1 MATPRRTQEERSAAM
16 RSRLLEATI
25 DCLVEFGYSGT
36 TTSRIASRAG
46 VTRGALIHHFQ
57 SKSELM
63 AESVRHLAF
72 KRTQAVLEELM
83 AMDQSADSVE
93 RYLDVLWRIHKGPLF
108 TAVVELLIAARTEP
122 DLRVHLDQFEK
133 MVLHNLSA
141 LHVLDD
147 EDPTSPR
154 DRRDFG
160 LLAMDIIRGILVS
173 SLTASQE
180 TRDRRWSR
188 AKQMLELR
196 LRAPQL
202 DTQKQTVL

>member
-1 MATPRRTQEERSAAM
+1 M
-16 RSRLLEATI
+16 RARLLEATI

-36 TTSRIASRAG
+36 TTSRIASRARA
-46 VTRGALIHHFQ
+46 TRGALIHHFQ

-83 AMDQSADSVE
+83 AMDQSADPIE
-93 RYLDVLWRIHKGPLF
+93 RYLDVLWRIHQGPLF
-108 TAVVELLIAARTEP
+108 IAVVELLIAARTEP

-141 LHVLDD
+141 LNVLGD
-147 EDPTSPR
+147 EDVGSPKE
-154 DRRDFG
+154 RRDLG
-160 LLAMDIIRGILVS
+160 LLAMDIIRGLLVS

-180 TRDRRWSR
+180 TRDRRWLR
-188 AKQMLELR
+188 AKHMLELR
-196 LRAPQL
+196 LRAPAPEA
-202 DTQKQTVL
+202 

>member
-1 MATPRRTQEERSAAM
+1 M

-93 RYLDVLWRIHKGPLF
+93 RYLDVLWRIHQGPLF

-141 LHVLDD
+141 LRVLDD

-154 DRRDFG
+154 DRRDLG

-180 TRDRRWSR
+180 TRDRRWAR

>member
-1 MATPRRTQEERSAAM
+1 M
-16 RSRLLEATI
+16 RARLLEATI
-25 DCLVEFGYSGT
+25 DCLVEFGYAGT

-46 VTRGALIHHFQ
+46 ATRGALIHHFQ

-83 AMDQSADSVE
+83 AMDQSVDPIE
-93 RYLDVLWRIHKGPLF
+93 RYLDVLWRIHQGPLF
-108 TAVVELLIAARTEP
+108 IAVVELLIAARTEP

-133 MVLHNLSA
+133 MVLHDLSA
-141 LHVLDD
+141 LNVLGDD
-147 EDPTSPR
+147 DVGSPKE
-154 DRRDFG
+154 RRDLG
-160 LLAMDIIRGILVS
+160 LLAMDIIRGLLVS

-188 AKQMLELR
+188 AKHMLELR
-196 LRAPQL
+196 LRAPSPEA
-202 DTQKQTVL
+202 

>member
-1 MATPRRTQEERSAAM
+1 MPTPRRTQEERSAAM
-16 RSRLLEATI
+16 QARLLEATI

-83 AMDQSADSVE
+83 AMDQSADPIE
-93 RYLDVLWRIHKGPLF
+93 RYLDVLWRIHQGPLF
-108 TAVVELLIAARTEP
+108 VAVVELLIAARTEP

-141 LHVLDD
+141 LNVLDD
-147 EDPTSPR
+147 DDPISCK

-160 LLAMDIIRGILVS
+160 LLAMDIIRGLLIS

-188 AKQMLELR
+188 AKEMLELR
-196 LRAPQL
+196 LRGPAPAA
-202 DTQKQTVL
+202 QKQTAL

>member
-1 MATPRRTQEERSAAM
+1 MPTPRRTQEERSAAM
-16 RSRLLEATI
+16 RARLLEATI

-83 AMDQSADSVE
+83 AMDQSADPIA
-93 RYLDVLWRIHKGPLF
+93 RHLDVLWRIHQGPLF
-108 TAVVELLIAARTEP
+108 IAVVELLIAARTEP

-141 LHVLDD
+141 LNVLDD
-147 EDPTSPR
+147 DDPGSPK
-154 DRRDFG
+154 DRRDLG
-160 LLAMDIIRGILVS
+160 LLAMDIIRGLLVS

-180 TRDRRWSR
+180 TRDRRWLR

-196 LRAPQL
+196 LRAPL
-202 DTQKQTVL
+202 PDTQKQTTL

>member
-1 MATPRRTQEERSAAM
+1 MQA
-16 RSRLLEATI
+16 RLLEATI
-25 DCLVEFGYSGT
+25 DCLIEFGYSGT

-83 AMDQSADSVE
+83 AMDQSADPIE
-93 RYLDVLWRIHKGPLF
+93 RYLDVLWRIHQGPLF
-108 TAVVELLIAARTEP
+108 VAVVELLIAARTEP

-141 LHVLDD
+141 LNVLDD
-147 EDPTSPR
+147 DDPISSK

-160 LLAMDIIRGILVS
+160 LLAMDIIRGLLIS

-188 AKQMLELR
+188 AKEMLELR
-196 LRAPQL
+196 LRGPAPAA
-202 DTQKQTVL
+202 QKQTAL

>member
-1 MATPRRTQEERSAAM
+1 MPTPRRTQEERSAAM
-16 RSRLLEATI
+16 RARLLEATI

-83 AMDQSADSVE
+83 AMDQSADPIE
-93 RYLDVLWRIHKGPLF
+93 RYLDVLWRIHQGPLF
-108 TAVVELLIAARTEP
+108 IAVVELLIAARTEP

-141 LHVLDD
+141 LNVLGDD
-147 EDPTSPR
+147 EAGPPR
-154 DRRDFG
+154 ERRDLG
-160 LLAMDIIRGILVS
+160 LLAMDIIRGLLVS

-180 TRDRRWSR
+180 TRDRRWLR

-196 LRAPQL
+196 LRAPL
-202 DTQKQTVL
+202 PDA

>member
-1 MATPRRTQEERSAAM
+1 MQA
-16 RSRLLEATI
+16 RLLEATI
-25 DCLVEFGYSGT
+25 ECLVEFGYSGT

-83 AMDQSADSVE
+83 AMDQSADPIQ
-93 RYLDVLWRIHKGPLF
+93 RYLDVLWRIHQGPLF
-108 TAVVELLIAARTEP
+108 VAVVELLIAARTEV

-141 LHVLDD
+141 LNVLDD
-147 EDPTSPR
+147 DDPISSQ

-160 LLAMDIIRGILVS
+160 LLAMDIIRGLLVS

-188 AKQMLELR
+188 AKEMLELR
-196 LRAPQL
+196 LRGLAPA
-202 DTQKQTVL
+202 TQKQTAL

>member
-1 MATPRRTQEERSAAM
+1 MPTPRRTQEERSAAM
-16 RSRLLEATI
+16 RARLLEATI

-46 VTRGALIHHFQ
+46 ATRGALIHHFQ

-83 AMDQSADSVE
+83 AMDQSADPIE
-93 RYLDVLWRIHKGPLF
+93 RYLDVLWRIHQGPLF
-108 TAVVELLIAARTEP
+108 IAVVELLIAARTEP

-141 LHVLDD
+141 LNVLGD
-147 EDPTSPR
+147 EDVGSPKEWR
-154 DRRDFG
+154 DLG
-160 LLAMDIIRGILVS
+160 LLAMDIIRGLLVS

-180 TRDRRWSR
+180 TRDRRWLR
-188 AKQMLELR
+188 AKHMLELR
-196 LRAPQL
+196 LRAPAPEA
-202 DTQKQTVL
+202 

>member
-1 MATPRRTQEERSAAM
+1 M
-16 RSRLLEATI
+16 RARLLEATI
-25 DCLVEFGYSGT
+25 DCLIEFGYSGT

-63 AESVRHLAF
+63 AESVRHLAV

-83 AMDQSADSVE
+83 AMDQSADPID
-93 RYLDVLWRIHKGPLF
+93 RYLDVLWRIHQGPMF
-108 TAVVELLIAARTEP
+108 VAVVELLIAARTEP
-122 DLRVHLDQFEK
+122 DLRMHLDQFEK

-141 LHVLDD
+141 LNVLDD
-147 EDPTSPR
+147 DAPSSPR
-154 DRRDFG
+154 DRRDLG
-160 LLAMDIIRGILVS
+160 LLAMDIIRGILIT
-173 SLTASQE
+173 SLSASQE

-196 LRAPQL
+196 LRGPAPG
-202 DTQKQTVL
+202 TQKQTAL

>member
-1 MATPRRTQEERSAAM
+1 M
-16 RSRLLEATI
+16 RARLLEATI
-25 DCLVEFGYSGT
+25 DCLIEFGYSGT
-36 TTSRIASRAG
+36 TTSRIAGRAG

-83 AMDQSADSVE
+83 AMDQSTDPID
-93 RYLDVLWRIHKGPLF
+93 RYLDVLWRIHQGPMF
-108 TAVVELLIAARTEP
+108 VAVVELLIAARTEP

-141 LHVLDD
+141 LNVLDNGN
-147 EDPTSPR
+147 DPEPSSPK
-154 DRRDFG
+154 DRRDLG
-160 LLAMDIIRGILVS
+160 LLAMDIIRGILIT

-180 TRDRRWSR
+180 TRDRRWLR

-196 LRAPQL
+196 LRAPARGA
-202 DTQKQTVL
+202 QKQTAL

>member
-1 MATPRRTQEERSAAM
+1 MPTPRRTQGERSAAM
-16 RSRLLEATI
+16 RARLLEATI
-25 DCLVEFGYSGT
+25 DCLVEFGYAGT

-46 VTRGALIHHFQ
+46 ATRGALIHHFQ

-83 AMDQSADSVE
+83 AMDQSVDPIE
-93 RYLDVLWRIHKGPLF
+93 RYLDVLWRIHQRPLF
-108 TAVVELLIAARTEP
+108 IAVVELLIAARTEP

-141 LHVLDD
+141 LNVLGDD
-147 EDPTSPR
+147 DVGSPKE
-154 DRRDFG
+154 RRDLG
-160 LLAMDIIRGILVS
+160 LLAMDIIRGLLVS

-188 AKQMLELR
+188 AKHMLELR
-196 LRAPQL
+196 LRAPSPEA
-202 DTQKQTVL
+202 

>member
-1 MATPRRTQEERSAAM
+1 MPTPRRTQEERSAAM
-16 RSRLLEATI
+16 RARLLEATI

-83 AMDQSADSVE
+83 AMDQSADPIE
-93 RYLDVLWRIHKGPLF
+93 RYLDVLWRIHQGPLF
-108 TAVVELLIAARTEP
+108 IAVVELLIAARTEP

-141 LHVLDD
+141 LNVLGDD
-147 EDPTSPR
+147 EVGSPR
-154 DRRDFG
+154 ERRDLG
-160 LLAMDIIRGILVS
+160 LLAMDIIRGLLVS

-180 TRDRRWSR
+180 TRDRRWLR

-196 LRAPQL
+196 LRAPL
-202 DTQKQTVL
+202 PDA

>member
-1 MATPRRTQEERSAAM
+1 M
-16 RSRLLEATI
+16 RARLLEATI

-46 VTRGALIHHFQ
+46 ATRGALIHHFQ

-83 AMDQSADSVE
+83 AMDQSADPIE
-93 RYLDVLWRIHKGPLF
+93 RYLDVLWRIHQGPLF
-108 TAVVELLIAARTEP
+108 IAVVELLIAARTEP

-141 LHVLDD
+141 LNVLGDD
-147 EDPTSPR
+147 DVGSPKE
-154 DRRDFG
+154 RRDLG
-160 LLAMDIIRGILVS
+160 LLAMDIIRGLLVS

-188 AKQMLELR
+188 AKYMLELR
-196 LRAPQL
+196 LRAPSPEA
-202 DTQKQTVL
+202 

>member
-1 MATPRRTQEERSAAM
+1 M
-16 RSRLLEATI
+16 RARLLEATI
-25 DCLVEFGYSGT
+25 DCLIEFGYSGT
-36 TTSRIASRAG
+36 TTARIANRAG
-46 VTRGALIHHFQ
+46 VTRGALIHHFP

-83 AMDQSADSVE
+83 AMDQSADPID
-93 RYLDVLWRIHKGPLF
+93 RYLDVLWRIHQGPMF
-108 TAVVELLIAARTEP
+108 IAVVELLIAARTEP

-141 LHVLDD
+141 LNVLDD
-147 EDPTSPR
+147 DHPSSPK

-160 LLAMDIIRGILVS
+160 LLAMDIIRGVLLS
-173 SLTASQE
+173 SLTSSQE

-196 LRAPQL
+196 LRAPL
-202 DTQKQTVL
+202 PNPQKQTVL

>member
-1 MATPRRTQEERSAAM
+1 MPTPRRTQEERSAAM
-16 RSRLLEATI
+16 QARLLEATI
-25 DCLVEFGYSGT
+25 ECLVEFGYSGT

-83 AMDQSADSVE
+83 AMDQSADPIQ
-93 RYLDVLWRIHKGPLF
+93 RYLDVLWRIHQGPLF
-108 TAVVELLIAARTEP
+108 VAVVELLIAARTEV

-141 LHVLDD
+141 LNVLDD
-147 EDPTSPR
+147 DDPISSQ

-160 LLAMDIIRGILVS
+160 LLAMDIIRGLLVS

-188 AKQMLELR
+188 AKEMLELR
-196 LRAPQL
+196 LRGLAPA
-202 DTQKQTVL
+202 TQKQTAL

>member
-1 MATPRRTQEERSAAM
+1 MPTPRRTQEERSAAM

-25 DCLVEFGYSGT
+25 DCLIEFGYSGT

-46 VTRGALIHHFQ
+46 ATRGALIHHFQ

-72 KRTQAVLEELM
+72 MRTQAVLEELM
-83 AMDQSADSVE
+83 SMDQSADPVE
-93 RYLDVLWRIHKGPLF
+93 RYLDGLWRIHQGPLF
-108 TAVVELLIAARTEP
+108 IAVVELLIAARTEP

-141 LHVLDD
+141 LHVFDD
-147 EDPTSPR
+147 DDPASPK

-173 SLTASQE
+173 SLTATQE
-180 TRDRRWSR
+180 TRDRPWSR

-196 LRAPQL
+196 LRAPQPGA
-202 DTQKQTVL
+202 QKQTAL

>member
-1 MATPRRTQEERSAAM
+1 MQA
-16 RSRLLEATI
+16 RLLEATI

-83 AMDQSADSVE
+83 AMDQSADPIE
-93 RYLDVLWRIHKGPLF
+93 RYLDVLWRIHQGPLF
-108 TAVVELLIAARTEP
+108 VAVVELLIAARTEP

-141 LHVLDD
+141 LNVLDD
-147 EDPTSPR
+147 DDPISCK

-160 LLAMDIIRGILVS
+160 LLAMDIIRGLLIS

-188 AKQMLELR
+188 AKEMLELR
-196 LRAPQL
+196 LRGPAPAA
-202 DTQKQTVL
+202 QKQTAL

>member
-1 MATPRRTQEERSAAM
+1 M
-16 RSRLLEATI
+16 RARLLEATI

-46 VTRGALIHHFQ
+46 ATRGALIHHFQ

-83 AMDQSADSVE
+83 AMDQSADPIE
-93 RYLDVLWRIHKGPLF
+93 RYLDVLWRIHQGPLF
-108 TAVVELLIAARTEP
+108 IAVVELLIAARTEP

-141 LHVLDD
+141 LNVLGDD
-147 EDPTSPR
+147 DVGSPKE
-154 DRRDFG
+154 RRDLG
-160 LLAMDIIRGILVS
+160 LLAMDIIRGLLVS

-180 TRDRRWSR
+180 TRDCRWSR
-188 AKQMLELR
+188 AKHMLELR
-196 LRAPQL
+196 LRAPSPEA
-202 DTQKQTVL
+202 